1 MEPSG
6 STSRER
12 LSPQELQ
19 ELARRR
25 IREGTLSCEHR
36 PRLFAGQGRQ
46 GRCSLCD
53 EAIGPEDIEYEV
65 ETASAAPA
73 AQQLRFHRPCYYAWQ
88 QACES
93 EPSESR

>member
-1 MEPSG
+1 
-6 STSRER
+6 
-12 LSPQELQ
+12 LNPQALL
-19 ELARRR
+19 ELALRR
-25 IREGTLSCEHR
+25 IREGTLTCEHR

-53 EAIGPEDIEYEV
+53 EVIGSEDIEYEV
-65 ETASAAPA
+65 EAVSAATA
-73 AQQLRFHRPCYYAWQ
+73 AQQLRFHRPCYYAWR